1 MRILVRMRGVRAC
14 QAHGGHGSTVV
25 MRMAPRSIALC
36 SLLALVAC
44 GDDTPS
50 GDGTGSSS
58 TTHPDDGSTTVVADE
73 GSTTGTNGSSS
84 TDDTTTG
91 GPIDPADLEWPLLD
105 CDPLAPD
112 YCAYPFP
119 NNVFTVPD
127 AATVTGRRVQL
138 PPTPYT
144 VDPTNEPW
152 TYGDGFSPSGAIMT
166 FMPGATATGLPGHD
180 DLDASLAEGAATVL
194 VDAETYERIAHFSE
208 LDHSA
213 DDPARRSLLI
223 RPATRLRAGH
233 RYLVAIRNVV
243 DEGGSP
249 LPASPAFAALRD
261 GTPLPEEASVEAR
274 RELYGDIFWRLGQAG
289 VAREELQL
297 AWDFT
302 TASDESTTGWLL
314 HMRDEAF
321 AALGEDSPP
330 YTIDV
335 IDTEWN
341 TTDFLYRL
349 EGTMTVPLYLDS
361 PSPVGARMV
370 RGDDG
375 MPEPS
380 GTAEVPFWM
389 IVPRSAETEPAAIVQ
404 HGHGLLGSGSQI
416 EGGHFRELS
425 VAYNY
430 AIIGV
435 SFIGMADED
444 YLAIAAAVTSRAPGG
459 LATMTDRLHQ
469 GALNQLLAMRLASVG
484 LANDPLLTGLLD
496 PSQRYYYGISQGGIL
511 GGVYMGTTTEVE
523 RGVLDVLGQPYNL
536 LLTRS
541 VDFDDFFG
549 LLRGTY
555 SDPVDI
561 AYLLGTLQLLWDRV
575 EPTGYTHRIV
585 NDPLPG
591 TPTHQVLMTA
601 ALGDHQVTTLGA
613 HHMARSAGVGHLDTG
628 IREIWGLPDFAD
640 GDVGSALVEYDFGLP
655 PDPYCNL
662 PQTAC
667 ADPHGKLRRLPE
679 AREQIDHFLRTGEIS
694 NFCPGGVCSFAEQS
708 ECEPGEGTPDVCE

>member
-1 MRILVRMRGVRAC
+1 
-14 QAHGGHGSTVV
+14 
-25 MRMAPRSIALC
+25 MRMAHRSIALC

-44 GDDTPS
+44 GDDVPP
-50 GDGTGSSS
+50 GEGTGSSS
-58 TTHPDDGSTTVVADE
+58 TTGPADTGSSTNVVVDE
-73 GSTTGTNGSSS
+73 GSSSSTGGSSS
-84 TDDTTTG
+84 SGESTDDG

-105 CDPLAPD
+105 CDPIAPE

-119 NNVFTVPD
+119 NNVYTVPD
-127 AATVTGRRVQL
+127 SATVTGRRL
-138 PPTPYT
+138 MIPTTPFT
-144 VDPTNEPW
+144 ADPNNEPW
-152 TYGDGFSPSGAIMT
+152 SYADGFSPSASIMT
-166 FMPGATATGLPGHD
+166 FMPGATATGLPGHAD
-180 DLDASLAEGAATVL
+180 IDASLADGSPTVL
-194 VDAETYERIAHFSE
+194 VDAETYERIPHFSE
-208 LDHSA
+208 LDWSA
-213 DDPARRSLLI
+213 DDPERRSLLV
-223 RPATRLRAGH
+223 RPVSRLAAGR

-243 DEGGSP
+243 DAAGAP

-261 GTPLPEEASVEAR
+261 GTPLPEEESVEAR

-289 VAREELQL
+289 VAREDLQQ
-297 AWDFT
+297 AWDFH
-302 TASDESTTGWLL
+302 TASDESHTGWLL
-314 HMRDEAF
+314 HMRDETF

-341 TTDFLYRL
+341 TADFLYRL
-349 EGTMTVPLYLDS
+349 EGTMQVPLYLDS
-361 PSPVGARMV
+361 DSPVGARMV

-380 GTAEVPFWM
+380 GTLDVPFWM
-389 IVPRSAETEPAAIVQ
+389 TVPRTAENIPAAIVQ

-416 EGGHFRELS
+416 ESSHFREM
-425 VAYNY
+425 ATTYNY
-430 AIIGV
+430 AFLGV
-435 SFIGMADED
+435 SWIGMAEED

-469 GALNQLLAMRLASVG
+469 GSLNQLLAMRMAAVG

-496 PSQRYYYGISQGGIL
+496 PNQRYYYGISQGGIL

-541 VDFDDFFG
+541 VDFDDFFM

-585 NDPLPG
+585 SNPLPN
-591 TPTHQVLMTA
+591 TPTHEVLMTA
-601 ALGDHQVTTLGA
+601 ALGDHQVTNLGA

-628 IREIWGLPDFAD
+628 LQQIWGLPDFAD

-655 PDPYCNL
+655 PDPVCNL

-667 ADPHGKLRRLPE
+667 ADPHGKLRRLPA
-679 AREQIDHFLRTGEIS
+679 AREQIDTFLRTGEIS
-694 NFCPGGVCSFAEQS
+694 NFCTDGLCSFPEQS
-708 ECEPGEGTPDVCE
+708 ECDPGEGTPDVCE